1 MSRLSI
7 TVPFVLAS
15 LVLASAPA
23 DADWALDNDASTLKF
38 VTTKANLAA
47 EVHSFG
53 TLEGS
58 VDGDGNATVTIE
70 LDSVD
75 TTVEIR
81 DERMR
86 EMLFETERYP
96 AATIAAKVDTDAVSR
111 LKPGTRQPMVLEGQL
126 LIRDTPVSVTLDVT
140 VTKLDKTRLLV
151 SSRAPVIVN
160 AGQTGLA
167 AGVEK
172 LREVAGLPSI
182 SPAVPVTF
190 ELVFVSN

>member
-1 MSRLSI
+1 MPRLLFI
-7 TVPFVLAS
+7 TLLAFLS
-15 LVLASAPA
+15 SPA
-23 DADWALDNDASTLKF
+23 LADWVLDNDASTLKF

-53 TLEGS
+53 SLEGQ
-58 VDGDGNATVTIE
+58 VDGRGNATITIE

-75 TTVEIR
+75 TSIEIR

-86 EMLFETERYP
+86 EMLFETGRYP
-96 AATIAAKVDTDAVSR
+96 SATVAAKIDTAAIAAIE
-111 LKPGTRQPMVLEGQL
+111 PGDRAPMVAEAQL
-126 LIRDTPVSVTLDVT
+126 LIRDTTVSLTLDMT
-140 VTKLDKTRLLV
+140 VTRLTESRLVV

-190 ELVFVSN
+190 ELVFDRE